1 MQKRTLAVMLA
12 ALGFVGL
19 AHGPVEGE
27 GSPGETLTGE
37 ITAVTVYRGEALVTR
52 TVPVEGPAGERE
64 VVVSDLP
71 ARLEAGSLYAEG
83 GDGVE
88 VRSVRYRTRPVRT
101 DVRDEVRELE
111 ERMEAVRVELERVQR
126 HQELAR
132 EQKAYLDKLEAFV
145 APTASVELTQGVLN
159 TETLTQLSRFL
170 FEQREQVAETD
181 LDLAQE
187 MKELQEE
194 MRQLERERAQITGR
208 SERTV
213 REAVMFVNV
222 VGPEGGEVWLR
233 YLVKDA
239 EWAPSYTLRADTERE
254 EVMVE
259 YHASVKQMSGE
270 DWSGVAMTL
279 STASPSLVARAPVL
293 EPLEITMRD
302 GHEALGRF
310 EDDGALM
317 KRLLDERADMDRL
330 RAQQAPV
337 AESAPPAAPPPPER
351 YGVAEEEGVGDMM
364 GLGGGMGGMRMRG
377 VARPG
382 DDAAAIGRSARE
394 FDAMLNT
401 IAGNL
406 QILDLFGGPEDE
418 AGRRPSRP
426 EQELTVTY
434 DLPGRTSLPSRDE
447 RHFVQIAAMPMEGAF
462 YRLAMPVLT
471 HHVYEE
477 ARVRNDAG
485 RVLLAGPIAAYREG
499 EFVGHD
505 QMETVTRGQSLTAGL
520 GIDSAFRA
528 ARELVNKDDRIQGGN
543 RVAEF
548 TYRLTL
554 ENFSEEDG
562 EVRLLDRL
570 PHTDNDGIRVELTNT
585 SHDLSEAE
593 DYQEEREKGLLR
605 WDVTVPGRSVEEE
618 AFTVEYT
625 FTIEHDRQKTV
636 SGLEDM

>member
-1 MQKRTLAVMLA
+1 MHKWICAAMVATLWSL
-12 ALGFVGL
+12 GL
-19 AHGPVEGE
+19 AYGQVEEEGVGE
-27 GSPGETLTGE
+27 SLTGE
-37 ITAVTVYRGEALVTR
+37 ISAVTVYRGEALVTR
-52 TVPVEGPAGERE
+52 TVAIDGPAGERE
-64 VVVSDLP
+64 VVVSNLP

-83 GDGVE
+83 DEGVE

-101 DVRDEVRELE
+101 DVREEVRELE

-126 HQELAR
+126 RQELAR

-159 TETLTQLSRFL
+159 TTTLTQLSQFL

-194 MRQLERERAQITGR
+194 MRQLERERALITGR

-270 DWSGVAMTL
+270 DWDGVAMTL

-337 AESAPPAAPPPPER
+337 AEPARPAAPPPPAVER
-351 YGVAEEEGVGDMM
+351 AEEEWVGDDIM
-364 GLGGGMGGMRMRG
+364 LGGAMGGMRMRG

-605 WDVTVPGRSVEEE
+605 WDVTVPARSMEEG

-625 FTIEHDRQKTV
+625 FTVEHDRQKTV
-636 SGLEDM
+636 SGLADM

>member
-1 MQKRTLAVMLA
+1 MRKSVLAAALAAIALAVGPSGLVYA
-12 ALGFVGL
+12 QPAEEAGVGEM
-19 AHGPVEGE
+19 V
-27 GSPGETLTGE
+27 TGE
-37 ITAVTVYRGEALVTR
+37 ISAVTVYRGEALVTR
-52 TVPVEGPAGERE
+52 TVPIEGPAGERE
-64 VVVSDLP
+64 VVVGELP

-83 GDGVE
+83 GEGVE

-101 DVRDEVRELE
+101 DVREEVRELE
-111 ERMEAVRVELERVQR
+111 ERMDAVREELDRVQR

-132 EQKAYLDKLEAFV
+132 EQKAHLDKLEEFV
-145 APTASVELTQGVLN
+145 APTASVELTQGVLD
-159 TETLTQLSRFL
+159 TGTLTELSRFI
-170 FEQREQVAETD
+170 FEQRQEVAETD
-181 LDLAQE
+181 LDLSREAE
-187 MKELQEE
+187 ELQEE
-194 MRQLERERAQITGR
+194 IRQLERERAQITGR

-213 REAVMFVNV
+213 REAVMFLNV
-222 VGPEGGEVWLR
+222 VSPEGGEVWLR

-239 EWAPSYTLRADTERE
+239 EWAPSYTLRADTEDE
-254 EVMVE
+254 EVTVE

-270 DWSGVAMTL
+270 DWDGVAMTL
-279 STASPSLVARAPVL
+279 STASPSLVARAPSL
-293 EPLEITMRD
+293 DPLEISMR
-302 GHEALGRF
+302 EA
-310 EDDGALM
+310 
-317 KRLLDERADMDRL
+317 
-330 RAQQAPV
+330 
-337 AESAPPAAPPPPER
+337 PPER
-351 YGVAEEEGVGDMM
+351 VELGELQKQLMDDRADAARLRGQQVPLAEPERAEPVPPMEPMVDADMVM
-364 GLGGGMGGMRMRG
+364 RRGAVGGMG
-377 VARPG
+377 VARPR
-382 DDAAAIGRSARE
+382 DDAGELAEAARR
-394 FDAMLNT
+394 FDMRLNT

-406 QILDLFGGPEDE
+406 QLLDLFGEPEDDAE
-418 AGRRPSRP
+418 RRPRRP

-434 DLPGRTSLPSRDE
+434 ELPGRTSLPSRDE

-477 ARVRNDAG
+477 ARVTNDSG
-485 RVLLAGPIAAYREG
+485 RVLLAGPISAYRAG

-520 GIDSAFRA
+520 GIDSAFRTE
-528 ARELVNKDDRIQGGN
+528 RELTDKDDRIQGGN

-570 PHTDNDGIRVELTNT
+570 PHTNNDEIRVELTNT
-585 SHDLSEAE
+585 THDLSEAE
-593 DYQEEREKGLLR
+593 EYQEQREKGLLR

>member
-1 MQKRTLAVMLA
+1 MQKKTLLTVMLA

-19 AHGPVEGE
+19 AYGQVEGE
-27 GSPGETLTGE
+27 GGVGGETVTGE

-145 APTASVELTQGVLN
+145 APTASVELTQGVLD
-159 TETLTQLSRFL
+159 TATLTELSRFL
-170 FEQREQVAETD
+170 FQQRQEVAEAD
-181 LDLAQE
+181 LNLKREAE
-187 MKELQEE
+187 ELQEE
-194 MRQLERERAQITGR
+194 MRQLERERALITGR

-222 VGPEGGEVWLR
+222 VSPEGGDVWLR
-233 YLVKDA
+233 YLVKGA
-239 EWAPSYTLRADTERE
+239 EWAPSYTLRAGSAQE

-270 DWSGVAMTL
+270 DWDGVAMTL

-302 GHEALGRF
+302 DHEGLRRF
-310 EDDGALM
+310 DDADALM
-317 KRLLDERADMDRL
+317 KQLLDERADTARL
-330 RAQQAPV
+330 RAQQAPL
-337 AESAPPAAPPPPER
+337 AEPVLPPAPPPPPAER
-351 YGVAEEEGVGDMM
+351 AEEEWVGDLDGGVGGMM
-364 GLGGGMGGMRMRG
+364 MRG
-377 VARPG
+377 VARPR

-394 FDAMLNT
+394 FDARLNT
-401 IAGNL
+401 VAGNL
-406 QILDLFGGPEDE
+406 QLLDLFGGPQDE
-418 AGRRPSRP
+418 AGRRPTRP

-434 DLPGRTSLPSRDE
+434 ELPGRTSLPSRDE

-477 ARVRNDAG
+477 ARVRNDSG
-485 RVLLAGPIAAYREG
+485 RVLLAGPIAAYRAG

-520 GIDSAFRA
+520 GIDSAFRTE
-528 ARELVNKDDRIQGGN
+528 RELIKKDDRIQGGN

-554 ENFSEEDG
+554 ENFGEEDG

-570 PHTDNDGIRVELTNT
+570 PYTDNDEIRVELTNT
-585 SHDLSEAE
+585 THSLSEAE
-593 DYQEEREKGLLR
+593 DYQEQREKGLLR
-605 WDVTVPGRSVEEE
+605 WDVTVPGRSMEDE

-625 FTIEHDRQKTV
+625 FTVEHDRQKTV
-636 SGLEDM
+636 SGLADL